1 MNRILILYGTTD
13 GQTAKIA
20 SFLGAELGALGA
32 TVDVR
37 DAGTANPDP
46 RRYAGVIVAASVHGS
61 RYQRPVVR
69 WVRRHAKELRE
80 KPGAFLSVCLGVL
93 QPDIT
98 VQRELGIIHIR
109 FEMQTGW
116 RAPRVKWV
124 AGALP
129 YTKYGW
135 LKRAVMKRIVKRT
148 GGSTDVTRDHEY
160 TDWADLLVFAAE
172 FYAQF
177 EAPAPITEKTETV
190 DCGCAC
196 AMSVG

>member
-13 GQTAKIA
+13 GHTAKVA
-20 SFLGAELGALGA
+20 SFVGAELGALGA
-32 TVDVR
+32 TVDLR
-37 DAGTANPDP
+37 DARTTNPDP
-46 RRYAGVIVAASVHGS
+46 QEYAGVIVAASVHSGS
-61 RYQRPVVR
+61 YQRAVVR
-69 WVRRHAKELRE
+69 WARRHAKELRG

-109 FEMQTGW
+109 FEVHTGW

-160 TDWADLLVFAAE
+160 TDWADLLVFAGE

-177 EAPAPITEKTETV
+177 EAPAPVAEETEAF
-190 DCGCAC
+190 DCGGAC
-196 AMSVG
+196 AISVG